1 MTLDIEQ
8 YRTAA
13 VLMCERMDIWPNDA
27 IHVSSMR
34 WIQAWEHYAGKMAEH
49 CLMVETLR
57 ECGRY
62 PEKKE

>member
-1 MTLDIEQ
+1 MTLDIEK

-13 VLMCERMDIWPNDA
+13 VLMCERLGVDPHDHAAPQDMQPWA
-27 IHVSSMR
+27 Y
-34 WIQAWEHYAGKMAEH
+34 YARRMAEH

-62 PEKKE
+62 PDKKE

>member
-13 VLMCERMDIWPNDA
+13 VLMCERMGVEPTHPSVPEHMQPW
-27 IHVSSMR
+27 R
-34 WIQAWEHYAGKMAEH
+34 HYARQMAEH

-62 PEKKE
+62 PDKKE